1 MTSLL
6 HNKTSIIY
14 GAGGGL
20 GSGIALT
27 FAREG
32 ATVFLTGRTRRSLER
47 VAAQIEAAGGRA
59 EVSVVDALDAAAVD
73 EHVQAVVDEHVQ
85 AVVADA
91 GGVDVSLNLISRG
104 DVQGTPLIE
113 MRVSDLMAPVTAGLR
128 SNFLTARAAARQM
141 VSQGSGV
148 ILSLTS
154 GSSRGAAPLMGGT
167 GPADAATEALMRY
180 LAAEIGPRGVRVLG
194 LWTAGVPETF
204 ALEEDT
210 NPARVA
216 TGLTAEQI
224 EAIIAPRTML
234 QRSPRLEQVAQ
245 AAAFLA
251 SDHAAGITGTILNVT
266 CGLVP
271 GVALPHRHQLL
282 RGHAAAARAAA
293 SHRVL

>member
-32 ATVFLTGRTRRSLER
+32 ATVFLAGRTRRSLER

-73 EHVQAVVDEHVQ
+73 EHVQAVV
-85 AVVADA
+85 ADA
-91 GGVDVSLNLISRG
+91 GGVDVPLNLISRG